1 MILLAS
7 LFERKDRMSGKQNF
21 RMLCF
26 CMVIFGLTAC
36 ASKEVVF
43 ETGEGS
49 ETVQTGEML
58 QEEDTKALIY
68 VYVCGRVKN
77 PGVYV
82 LSEGDRLFQAVE
94 MAGGPLPDSDVT
106 KINMAQKLE
115 DGQKIYIPS
124 PEEAETMTETAGAEV
139 PQGAVNINSATR
151 ELLMTLPGIGE
162 SKADAIVAYRQ
173 SHGPFGSLEALMDV
187 PGIKEGVYEKIKDR
201 ISIN

>member
-94 MAGGPLPDSDVT
+94 IAGGLLPDSDVT

-124 PEEAETMTETAGAEV
+124 PEEAGAEV

-151 ELLMTLPGIGE
+151 EMLMTLPGIGE